1 MTLDVYFGRRVVSA
15 AAADVLD
22 RSTVMGGVSAETST
36 PLEIA
41 DPCHAAGTA
50 NQSPQHVMRVKLQHS
65 AEDPLSVGRRT
76 FAHAR
81 GQQLESRQV

>member
-41 DPCHAAGTA
+41 D
-50 NQSPQHVMRVKLQHS
+50 
-65 AEDPLSVGRRT
+65 
-76 FAHAR
+76 
-81 GQQLESRQV
+81 